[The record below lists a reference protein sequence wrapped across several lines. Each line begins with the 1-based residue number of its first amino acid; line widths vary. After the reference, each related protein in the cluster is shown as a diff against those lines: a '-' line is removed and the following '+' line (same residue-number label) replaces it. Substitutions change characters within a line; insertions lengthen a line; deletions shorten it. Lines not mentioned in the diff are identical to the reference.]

1 VSSTQSSR
9 PVIPESR
16 VAQVGSGTGWL
27 LVSLGLIVLSGWAFH
42 ISALISVVPTL
53 ATMKPNTAAAF
64 LLTGLALV
72 RRKHGDCRYYS
83 FGVFAIGACTLLEYL
98 SYSDFG
104 IDQLLFRDP
113 KSAIDPGRM
122 SLITC
127 LGFTLLGPALA
138 VMSVQSEA
146 GRRVSRSLGLLTG
159 ALGFIAL
166 LGYSYDTQ
174 ALYRV
179 RPYSSVALHTAIAFV
194 IAAIGVQCA
203 NPAEGVFRHIHADSA
218 GGSILRRLLPAA
230 LLIPYS
236 LGFAAWIAHKHLAWE
251 MGFSLAL
258 LVAAT
263 MLCLVVIT
271 FFNAKHLER
280 QDLARREIN
289 RALEERTAS
298 LQAREELLRIFVKHV
313 PAAVAMFDPDMRY
326 LQVSDRWCSDF
337 ALDPSKVLGCS
348 HYEVLPD
355 VPERWKEF
363 HRRGFAGE
371 TLRAEEDYWDRG
383 ERGAT
388 WVRWEIRP
396 WGSSNGL
403 PEGILIFSEDIT
415 RRKHVEEMLRESEAT
430 TRALLETAG
439 QAILAVDGN
448 GAVVL
453 ANQMA
458 VTMFGYAPDEL
469 LGKTHDILLP
479 EHLREPHSAQRAR
492 FISDPRTRPMG
503 IGLELLGLKKDG
515 SEFPVEISLSS
526 VQTGRG
532 PLAVAFVSDITF
544 RKQAEAALR
553 ESEQQLRVL
562 AGSLLNAQEDERR
575 RLSRELHDD
584 ITQRL
589 AFLSVELGKL
599 AGEMPDALQSTNA
612 TIRTLQDQTLQIAT
626 EVRRLSHGL
635 HPSVIEDFGLSIAL
649 EEFCTEFEKSQAVR
663 VNFDGLIDDSR
674 WDDACAA
681 CLYRITQ
688 ESLRNAVTH
697 GHATEVFV
705 TLSVAAGSMELRIR
719 DNGNGFSIES
729 PRTKPGLGLVSMRER
744 IRLVNGK
751 LTLSSKPGHG
761 TEVIAS
767 VPLNGVGHE

>member
-1 VSSTQSSR
+1 M
-9 PVIPESR
+9 ESR
-16 VAQVGSGTGWL
+16 VAQAAAGTGWL
-27 LVSLGLIVLSGWAFH
+27 LIALGVVVLSGWALH
-42 ISALISVVPTL
+42 VPALISIVPGL

-72 RRKHGDCRYYS
+72 RSKYGDCPYYS
-83 FGVFAIGACTLLEYL
+83 FGVFGIGAVTLIEYVADL
-98 SYSDFG
+98 NFS

-113 KSAIDPGRM
+113 YSAINPGRM
-122 SLITC
+122 SQITSV
-127 LGFTLLGPALA
+127 GFTLLGPTLAL
-138 VMSVQSEA
+138 MNVQSET
-146 GRRVSRSLGLLTG
+146 GRRVSRSLGWMIG

-203 NPAEGVFRHIHADSA
+203 NPAEGVLRRINSDNA

-230 LLIPYS
+230 LVIPYC

-263 MLCLVVIT
+263 MLCLILII

-280 QDLARREIN
+280 EDLARREID
-289 RALEERTAS
+289 RALAERTAS

-313 PAAVAMFDPDMRY
+313 PAAVAMFDREMRY
-326 LQVSDRWCSDF
+326 LQMSDRWCSDF
-337 ALDPSKVLGCS
+337 SVDSSWIGRS

-355 VPERWKEF
+355 VPNRWKEF
-363 HRRGFAGE
+363 HRRGLAGE
-371 TLRAEEDYWDRG
+371 TLRAEEDCWDRG
-383 ERGAT
+383 ADGSI
-388 WVRWEIRP
+388 WLRWEIRP
-396 WGSSNGL
+396 WGRANGL
-403 PEGILIFSEDIT
+403 PQGILIFSEDIT
-415 RRKHVEEMLRESEAT
+415 QRKQVEETLRESEAT

-439 QAILAVDGN
+439 QAILAVDAG
-448 GAVVL
+448 GAIVL
-453 ANQMA
+453 ANQTA
-458 VTMFGYAPDEL
+458 ATMFGYGLDEL
-469 LGKTHDILLP
+469 LGKQHDVLLP
-479 EHLREPHSAQRAR
+479 GRLREQHAAQRVR
-492 FISDPRTRPMG
+492 FTSDPRTRPMG
-503 IGLELLGLKKDG
+503 VGLELLGLKKDG

-526 VQTGRG
+526 MQTARG
-532 PLAVAFVSDITF
+532 PFTVAFVSDITF
-544 RKQAEAALR
+544 RKEAEAALR
-553 ESEQQLRVL
+553 DSEQQLRVL

-575 RLSRELHDD
+575 RLSRDLHDD
-584 ITQRL
+584 VTQRL

-599 AGEMPDALQSTNA
+599 AVEIPDSLEATRA
-612 TIRTLQDQTLQIAT
+612 TIRTLQDQTFQAST
-626 EVRRLSHGL
+626 DVRRLSHGL

-649 EEFCTEFEKSQAVR
+649 EEFCTEFEKSQSVH

-674 WDDACAA
+674 LDDAGAA

-688 ESLRNAVTH
+688 ESLRNAVNH
-697 GHATEVFV
+697 GHATEIFV
-705 TLSVAAGSMELRIR
+705 TLSIAPECVELRVR
-719 DNGNGFSIES
+719 DNGTGFATES
-729 PRTKPGLGLVSMRER
+729 ARIKPGLGVISMKER

-751 LTLSSKPGHG
+751 LTLSSNPGHG

-767 VPLNGVGHE
+767 VPLVEVGHE